1 MRKFKYLNKVLDTSR
16 TIICGI
22 VNVTPDSFSDGGKWY
37 SFQNAVNRGVQLVE
51 EGAGMLDIG
60 GESTRP
66 GSSPVSWQEELD
78 RISPVIKELKKRVDV
93 PISIDT
99 WKSQVAKGAIE
110 AGADIINDITGLRGD
125 LNMAEVVAETKAG
138 LILMN
143 NPVTY
148 RPDHPSSIIFPVFGE
163 AKMNEEE
170 LGRYQGKTIEEQMMQ
185 FFYDSIE
192 IAKKAGIEKEHI
204 MLDPGIGFGLTRK
217 ENLQLLNRMDLLH
230 KDDYTAFVGVSRKR
244 FINNLLD
251 EAGYDMEGEESKTHV
266 LKDEGSAALTVL
278 AASQGIEVLRVHNV
292 RASKPAQIVAD
303 AVRLAELDT
312 GGDLS
317 AYQVVNFKNHYKK

>member
-1 MRKFKYLNKVLDTSR
+1 MRKFKYLNKVLDTSK

-37 SFQNAVNRGVQLVE
+37 SLENAVKRGVQLVE

-66 GSSPVSWQEELD
+66 GSNPVSWEEELE
-78 RISPVIKELKKRVDV
+78 RISLVIRKLKEKVDV

-99 WKSQVAKGAIE
+99 WKSQVAKGAME

-125 LNMAEVVAETKAG
+125 SKMAEIVAQTKAG

-143 NPVTY
+143 NPVVY
-148 RPDHPSSIIFPVFGE
+148 RPDHPSSVIFPVFGE
-163 AKMNEEE
+163 GQMNKEE
-170 LGRYQGKTIEEQMMQ
+170 LAAYQGKTIEEQMMQ

-192 IAKKAGIEKEHI
+192 IAKRAGIEKEYI

-230 KDDYTAFVGVSRKR
+230 KDGYTAFVGVSRKR
-244 FINNLLD
+244 FINNLLG
-251 EAGYDMEGEESKTHV
+251 EAGYDMEGEEAKTHI

-278 AASQGIEVLRVHNV
+278 AASKGIEVLRVHNV

-303 AVRLAELDT
+303 AVRLAALDT

-317 AYQVVNFKNHYKK
+317 AY

>member
-1 MRKFKYLNKVLDTSR
+1 MKKFKYLNKELDTSK

-37 SFQNAVNRGVQLVE
+37 GFDNAVNRGVQLVE
-51 EGAGMLDIG
+51 QGAGMLDIG

-78 RISPVIKELKKRVDV
+78 RVSAVIKELKKRVNV

-125 LNMAEVVAETKAG
+125 SKMAEVIAEAKAG
-138 LILMN
+138 YILMN
-143 NPVTY
+143 NPTIY
-148 RPDHPSSIIFPVFGE
+148 RPTHPSSAIFPVFGE
-163 AKMNEEE
+163 AKMDEEE
-170 LGRYQGKTIEEQMMQ
+170 LKRYEGKTIEEQMMQ
-185 FFYDSIE
+185 FFSDSID
-192 IAKKAGIEKEHI
+192 IAKKAGIEKEYI

-230 KDDYTAFVGVSRKR
+230 RDGYTAFVGVSRKR
-244 FINNLLD
+244 FINNLLE
-251 EAGYDMEGEESKTHV
+251 EAGYDMEGEEAETHV

-292 RASKPAQIVAD
+292 RASKPAQIIAD
-303 AVRLAELDT
+303 AVRLAESDT

-317 AYQVVNFKNHYKK
+317 AYKNK

>member
-1 MRKFKYLNKVLDTSR
+1 MKKFKYLNKELDTSK

-37 SFQNAVNRGVQLVE
+37 GFENAVNRGVQLVE
-51 EGAGMLDIG
+51 QGAGMLDIG

-78 RISPVIKELKKRVDV
+78 RVSAVIKELKKRVNV

-125 LNMAEVVAETKAG
+125 SKMAEVIAEAKAG
-138 LILMN
+138 YILMN
-143 NPVTY
+143 NPTIY
-148 RPDHPSSIIFPVFGE
+148 RPNHPSSAIFPVFGE
-163 AKMNEEE
+163 AKMDEEE
-170 LGRYQGKTIEEQMMQ
+170 LKRYEGKTIEEQMMQ
-185 FFYDSIE
+185 FFSDSID
-192 IAKKAGIEKEHI
+192 IAKKAGIEKEYI

-230 KDDYTAFVGVSRKR
+230 RDGYTAFVGVSRKR
-244 FINNLLD
+244 FINNLLE
-251 EAGYDMEGEESKTHV
+251 EAGYDMEGEEAETHV

-292 RASKPAQIVAD
+292 RASKPAQIIAD
-303 AVRLAELDT
+303 AVRLAESDT

-317 AYQVVNFKNHYKK
+317 AYKNK

>member
-1 MRKFKYLNKVLDTSR
+1 MIKFKYLNKELDTSK

-37 SFQNAVNRGVQLVE
+37 GFENAVNRGVQLVG

-66 GSSPVSWQEELD
+66 GSTPVSWQEELD
-78 RISPVIKELKKRVDV
+78 RVSAIIKELKKRVNV

-110 AGADIINDITGLRGD
+110 AGADVINDITGLRGD
-125 LNMAEVVAETKAG
+125 AKMAEVIAETKAG
-138 LILMN
+138 CILMN
-143 NPVTY
+143 NPTIY
-148 RPDHPSSIIFPVFGE
+148 RPNHPSSVIFPVFGE

-170 LGRYQGKTIEEQMMQ
+170 LKRYEGKTIEEQMMQ
-185 FFYDSIE
+185 FFKDSIE
-192 IAKKAGIEKEHI
+192 IAKKAGIEKECI

-230 KDDYTAFVGVSRKR
+230 RDGYTAFVGVSRKR
-244 FINNLLD
+244 FINNLLE
-251 EAGYDMEGEESKTHV
+251 EAGYNMEGEEAETHV

-292 RASKPAQIVAD
+292 RASKPAQIIAD
-303 AVRLAELDT
+303 AVRLAESDT

-317 AYQVVNFKNHYKK
+317 AYKNK